1 MNVKYCFIA
10 LLFLSFSIMAQ
21 TPDSLFDQGNKDYNL
36 GAYQE
41 AISNYKLVLNA
52 GVHSP
57 ELYFNLANAYYRL
70 GEVGQSIYYFEKA
83 KLLDPKNKNIETNLQ
98 FAKNMS
104 LDAIE
109 ILPVSFL
116 DEVTKTI
123 STRFSISNWARILI
137 GISWILCLFLAL
149 YLLNSNSV
157 WKRIYFTSFWLITI
171 LFIVV
176 FSLTYSHAN
185 NLQNEHSGI
194 VFENQINIWGEPNE
208 RSEVLFELHEGTKVL
223 VVDELGSWKKIKI
236 ANGSEGW
243 ILASSL
249 KMIN

>member
-1 MNVKYCFIA
+1 M
-10 LLFLSFSIMAQ
+10 
-21 TPDSLFDQGNKDYNL
+21 
-36 GAYQE
+36 
-41 AISNYKLVLNA
+41 
-52 GVHSP
+52 
-57 ELYFNLANAYYRL
+57 YFNLANAYYRL
-70 GEVGQSIYYFEKA
+70 GEVGESIYYYEKA
-83 KLLDPKNKNIETNLQ
+83 KLLDPKNKSIQTNLQ

-109 ILPVSFL
+109 ILPESFFV
-116 DEVTKTI
+116 EVTKTI
-123 STRFSISNWARILI
+123 SACFSISNWARILI
-137 GISWILCLFLAL
+137 GITWILCLFFAL

-157 WKRIYFTSFWLITI
+157 WKRIYFTSFWLITF
-171 LFIVV
+171 LFIVL

-185 NLQNEHSGI
+185 KLQNEHSGI
-194 VFENQINIWGEPNE
+194 VFERQINIWGEPNE

-223 VVDELGSWKKIKI
+223 VIDELGSWRKIKI